1 MTHRPRRLPVNVLPV
16 TVVILAAL
24 GLSGAA
30 VGVPLDDERLI
41 TIPLEDGTVVT
52 LLPEAKPRAPGGE
65 TAAPPTIAAALPED
79 LPIMSRIEE
88 ALAGSRPAAPAPAP
102 PPARTAAPPPATQ
115 PQKARLVMPWRA
127 KVIAMTVL
135 PRTDY
140 YYLPAN
146 LRLSSRPDG
155 TPEFLFMK
163 FTTEERVTEGGVQGG
178 ILHFLMEWGLTPA
191 QERELEAKLREKEP
205 TARLAG
211 AAPLDYEGATGSF
224 QIVSATL
231 SDTAEGGLTHS
242 VTTSG
247 KAPLV
252 AGGKCAAA
260 ARLGPEGA
268 QLLDATF
275 ERTSSITDVSVVLN
289 YAYTV
294 LTPAARGWIRI
305 DWARVQAEY
314 DSLAAEYERK
324 QTGRETKGWG
334 LIPLFG
340 FISSKPTY
348 SYSYDEMRERYN
360 FLVEKNIVDMHFE
373 ELIDDERV
381 EKFREAF
388 FQYFL
393 NTMTEPSGDE
403 VPPPPA
409 QDGDKD
415 EMGPGDIRRGD
426 RYHFNRTAFELAFN
440 RKTQVINMNYRT
452 AIKRPFQIVANLAS
466 WYDGVRDNPRCVS
479 EVNLNDPFF
488 QHRDIRFILDLD
500 AKEMF
505 EEAVNYVTVNV
516 RKNRDTGRPFEDHVT
531 MDARYLQ
538 ESGITAVVTYARG
551 NDRNPDVYE
560 YQAQWSLRGGQ
571 VYPADPPWERGSWE
585 GVTLAPPVA
594 PRTIEFEADL
604 DEMEASEISRI
615 TAQVRYHQFG
625 EEAETNL
632 HISPARRE
640 PLVSQRIFTDRRSRG
655 YAYRLVFNHRRQGR
669 FVTPWQ
675 PKINDDYIYAVIPE
689 DLFDKPIYKTAAEQL
704 ERTAT
709 EAVLD
714 KFSELLGGI
723 TP

>member
-1 MTHRPRRLPVNVLPV
+1 MRSALRGILLAVAVALVVLGP
-16 TVVILAAL
+16 T
-24 GLSGAA
+24 GAA
-30 VGVPLDDERLI
+30 RSMPLDDEHIL
-41 TIPLEDGTVVT
+41 TIPLDDGTVVT
-52 LLPEAKPRAPGGE
+52 LLPEAKPREPGGE
-65 TAAPPTIAAALPED
+65 SAAPETLASAIPAD
-79 LPIMSRIEE
+79 LPIMSRIDE
-88 ALAGSRPAAPAPAP
+88 ALARSRPPAEGREAGAAAVA
-102 PPARTAAPPPATQ
+102 
-115 PQKARLVMPWRA
+115 PQKALVVMPWRA
-127 KVIAMTVL
+127 KSLYMVAL
-135 PRTDY
+135 PRTSY

-146 LRLSSRPDG
+146 LRLSRRPDG

-163 FTTEERVTEGGVQGG
+163 FTTEQRATEGGVQGA

-191 QERELEAKLREKEP
+191 QERELERKLKEKEP

-211 AAPLDYEGATGSF
+211 AAPLDYEGPTGSF

-268 QLLDATF
+268 QLLGATF

-305 DWARVQAEY
+305 DWARVKADY
-314 DSLAAEYERK
+314 DSLNAEYERK

-340 FISSKPTY
+340 FVSSKPTY
-348 SYSYDEMRERYN
+348 SYSYDEMRERYS
-360 FLVEKNIVDMHFE
+360 FLVEKNIVDIHFE
-373 ELIDDERV
+373 ELIDDERT
-381 EKFREAF
+381 EKIREAF

-393 NTMTEPSGDE
+393 NTMAEPSGDE
-403 VPPPPA
+403 VPPTPA
-409 QDGDKD
+409 PEGEQGKD
-415 EMGPGDIRRGD
+415 EGVGDIRQGN

-440 RKTQVINMNYRT
+440 RKTQVINLNYRT

-479 EVNLNDPFF
+479 SVNLNDPFF

-505 EEAVNYVTVNV
+505 DEAVNYVTVNV
-516 RKNRDTGRPFEDHVT
+516 RKRRDAGRPFEDHVT
-531 MDARYLQ
+531 MDAKYLQ

-560 YQAQWSLRGGQ
+560 YQAQWSLRGGNLF
-571 VYPADPPWERGSWE
+571 PPDPPWQAGSWE

-604 DEMEASEISRI
+604 DEMEASEISRV
-615 TAQVRYHQFG
+615 TAQVRYYQFG
-625 EEAETNL
+625 AETETNL

-640 PLVSQRIFTDRRSRG
+640 PLVSQRIFTDRDSRG
-655 YAYRLVFNHRRQGR
+655 YAYRLVFNHRKKGKYA
-669 FVTPWQ
+669 TPWQ
-675 PKINDDYIYAVIPE
+675 PKINDDYVYATIPE
-689 DLFDKPIYKTAAEQL
+689 DLFEEPLYKTAAEQL